1 MIYLLSALSLLF
13 SPYCFATESISYNLH
28 MTSSSYGTIA
38 VIIFCIAYIF
48 VIAEEF
54 IHMRKSKPVVLTAGI
69 IWILVALEAHSRGLG
84 EQISISVRHNI
95 LEYSELFLFLLV
107 AMTYV
112 AAMENRNVFE
122 RLRCWLINK
131 HLNFKQLFWI
141 TGLMS
146 FFISPIADNLTTALF
161 MSAVCMAV
169 AGSNKKFVALSC
181 TNIVVACNAG
191 GAFSPFGDITTL
203 MVWQNNLVS
212 FKQFLVIFLPSLVSY
227 LIPALIM
234 SIAIENTKPE
244 VSDAHAPLK
253 IGAKGI
259 SFLFLMTIASTVI
272 LHTFLHLP
280 PVIGMM
286 TGFGYLLMYAFYVR
300 KREQKIHQSE
310 FHPFDIFHNVKR
322 AEWDTLFFFY
332 GVILCVGGLAT
343 FGYLHLASDVLY
355 NQWGSSLSA
364 AHSAT
369 PANIF
374 VGLLSAVVDNIPV
387 MYAILTMNP
396 DMSLGQWLLV
406 TLTAGIGGS
415 ILATGSAAGVALLG
429 VSKKQYTFF
438 KHLKWSWAILLGYF
452 AGVGCHLWL
461 NAQYF

>member
-1 MIYLLSALSLLF
+1 MRYILAILGLLV
-13 SPYCFATESISYNLH
+13 SPYCLAKESISFNLH
-28 MTSSSYGTIA
+28 MTDSNYGIFA
-38 VIIFCIAYIF
+38 LIIFAVAYLF

-54 IHMRKSKPVVLTAGI
+54 IHMRKSKPVVFTAGI
-69 IWILVALEAHSRGLG
+69 IWIVVAIEAHARGLG
-84 EQISISVRHNI
+84 SQIEASVRHNL
-95 LEYSELFLFLLV
+95 LEYAELFLFLLV
-107 AMTYV
+107 AMTYI
-112 AAMENRNVFE
+112 AAMENRNVFA
-122 RLRCWLINK
+122 RLRCWLVNK
-131 HLNFKQLFWI
+131 HFSFKQLFWI

-169 AGSNKKFVALSC
+169 AGSNKKFVAIAC
-181 TNIVVACNAG
+181 TNIVVAANAG

-203 MVWQNNLVS
+203 MVWQNDLVS
-212 FKQFLVIFLPSLVSY
+212 FKQFFAIFLPSFTSY
-227 LIPALIM
+227 IIPAVIM
-234 SIAIENTKPE
+234 SFAVKNEKPD
-244 VSDAHAPLK
+244 VSDEHIPLK
-253 IGAKGI
+253 IGARGI
-259 SFLFLMTIASTVI
+259 SLLFLATIVSTVF
-272 LHTFLHLP
+272 LHTLLHLP

-286 TGFGYLLMYAFYVR
+286 TGFGYLLLYAFYVR
-300 KREQKIHQSE
+300 QREQKYFHSE

-343 FGYLHLASDVLY
+343 FGYLHIASDTLY
-355 NQWGSSLSA
+355 NHWGANLSA
-364 AHSAT
+364 AHQAT

-374 VGLLSAVVDNIPV
+374 VGLLSAIVDNIPV
-387 MYAILTMNP
+387 MYAVLTMEPN
-396 DMSLGQWLLV
+396 MSLGQWLLV

-438 KHLKWSWAILLGYF
+438 KHLQWSWAILLGYF
-452 AGVGCHLWL
+452 GGIACHLWL